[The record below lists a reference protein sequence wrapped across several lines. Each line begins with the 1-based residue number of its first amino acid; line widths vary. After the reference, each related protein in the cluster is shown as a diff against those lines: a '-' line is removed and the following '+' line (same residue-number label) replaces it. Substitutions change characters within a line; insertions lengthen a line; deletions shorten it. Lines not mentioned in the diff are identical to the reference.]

1 MFQLKDKAQFLKR
14 TRTLLFLFSALFMLS
29 ACGEDSDLDNAVL
42 KMNDD
47 NILFM
52 NISLGF
58 IMLGVALKL
67 RVKDF
72 VLVFSA
78 PKSVLIGCLSQF
90 VALPFLTFLLVLILN
105 PMPSVAMGMMIVAA
119 CPGGNI
125 SNFMTSLANG
135 NTALSVC
142 MTAIASVAAVFMTP
156 FNISFWGGMYAP
168 TSEILSDVSLDFFAM
183 LKIVGMILL
192 IPLALGML
200 LRAFKPK
207 IADLLVPITH
217 YGSILIFGGI
227 VVFAFG
233 ANTDLFVKYIHLI
246 VFIVLAH
253 NALGI
258 LTGFSLARIFRL
270 PSADQK
276 TLAIETGIQNSG
288 LGLGLIFAFFD
299 GMGGMAIVAGWWSIW
314 HIISGLSIAYFLK
327 NKNLKD

>member
-1 MFQLKDKAQFLKR
+1 MSQLKNEIQLLKR
-14 TRTLLFLFSALFMLS
+14 TKALLFLISTLFILS

-42 KMNDD
+42 KMNED

-72 VLVFSA
+72 ILVFSA
-78 PKSVLIGCLSQF
+78 PKSVIIGFLSQF
-90 VALPFLTFLLVLILN
+90 VALPFLTYLLVLILN

-125 SNFMTSLANG
+125 SNFMTALANG

-142 MTAIASVAAVFMTP
+142 MTAIASISAVFMTP
-156 FNISFWGGMYAP
+156 INISFWGGLHAP
-168 TSEILSDVSLDFFAM
+168 TSVILNEVSLDFFEM

-192 IPLALGML
+192 IPLIIGML

-207 IADLLVPITH
+207 IADILLPVTH

-246 VFIVLAH
+246 IFIVLAH
-253 NALGI
+253 NTIGI
-258 LTGFSLARIFRL
+258 FTGYSLARLFKL
-270 PSADQK
+270 PGPDQK

-299 GMGGMAIVAGWWSIW
+299 GMGGMAIVAGWWGIW
-314 HIISGLSIAYFLK
+314 HIISGLSIAYFFK
-327 NKNLKD
+327 NKKL

>member
-1 MFQLKDKAQFLKR
+1 MFQLKDKTQFSKR
-14 TRTLLFLFSALFMLS
+14 IRTLLFLFSTLFLLS
-29 ACGEDSDLDNAVL
+29 ACGEDSELDNAVL

-78 PKSVLIGCLSQF
+78 PKSVLIGFISQF
-90 VALPFLTFLLVLILN
+90 VALPFLTFLLILILN

-125 SNFMTSLANG
+125 SNFMTSLAHG

-142 MTAIASVAAVFMTP
+142 MTAIASVTAVFMTP

-183 LKIVGMILL
+183 LKIVGI
-192 IPLALGML
+192 IGML
-200 LRAFKPK
+200 LREFKPK
-207 IADLLVPITH
+207 IADFLLPITH

-299 GMGGMAIVAGWWSIW
+299 GMGGMAIVAGWWGIW
-314 HIISGLSIAYFLK
+314 HIISGLSIAYFFKHKKL
-327 NKNLKD
+327 

>member
-1 MFQLKDKAQFLKR
+1 MSQLKNKSQLLKR
-14 TRTLLFLFSALFMLS
+14 TKALLFLISALFILS

-42 KMNDD
+42 KMNED

-72 VLVFSA
+72 ILVFSA
-78 PKSVLIGCLSQF
+78 PKSVIIGFLSQF
-90 VALPFLTFLLVLILN
+90 VALPFLTYLLVLILN

-125 SNFMTSLANG
+125 SNFMTALANG

-142 MTAIASVAAVFMTP
+142 MTAIASISAVFMTP
-156 FNISFWGGMYAP
+156 INISFWGGLYAP
-168 TSEILSDVSLDFFAM
+168 TSVILNEVSLDFFEM

-192 IPLALGML
+192 IPLIIGML

-207 IADLLVPITH
+207 IADILLPVTH

-246 VFIVLAH
+246 IFIVLAH
-253 NALGI
+253 NTIGI
-258 LTGFSLARIFRL
+258 FTGYSLARLFKL
-270 PSADQK
+270 PGPDQK
-276 TLAIETGIQNSG
+276 TLAIETGIQNAG

-299 GMGGMAIVAGWWSIW
+299 GMGGMAIVAGWWGIW
-314 HIISGLSIAYFLK
+314 HIISGLSIAYFFK
-327 NKNLKD
+327 NKKL

>member
-1 MFQLKDKAQFLKR
+1 MFQLKDKAQFLNR

-90 VALPFLTFLLVLILN
+90 VALPFLTFVLVLILN

>member
-1 MFQLKDKAQFLKR
+1 MSPLKNKTQLLKR
-14 TRTLLFLFSALFMLS
+14 TKAFLFLISALFILS

-42 KMNDD
+42 KMNED

-72 VLVFSA
+72 ILVFSA
-78 PKSVLIGCLSQF
+78 PKSVIIGFLSQF
-90 VALPFLTFLLVLILN
+90 VALPFLTYLLVLILN

-125 SNFMTSLANG
+125 SNFMTALANG

-142 MTAIASVAAVFMTP
+142 MTAIASISAVFMTP
-156 FNISFWGGMYAP
+156 INISFWGGLYAP
-168 TSEILSDVSLDFFAM
+168 TSVILNEVSLDFFEM

-192 IPLALGML
+192 IPLIIGML

-207 IADLLVPITH
+207 IADILLPVTH
-217 YGSILIFGGI
+217 YGSIFIFGGI

-246 VFIVLAH
+246 IFIVLAH
-253 NALGI
+253 NTIGI
-258 LTGFSLARIFRL
+258 FTGYSLARLFKL
-270 PSADQK
+270 PGPDQK

-299 GMGGMAIVAGWWSIW
+299 GMGGMAIVAGWWGIW
-314 HIISGLSIAYFLK
+314 HIISGLSIAYFFK
-327 NKNLKD
+327 NKKL

>member
-1 MFQLKDKAQFLKR
+1 MSQLKNKSQLLKR
-14 TRTLLFLFSALFMLS
+14 TKALLFLISALFILS

-42 KMNDD
+42 KMNED

-72 VLVFSA
+72 ILVFSA
-78 PKSVLIGCLSQF
+78 PKSVIIGFLSQF
-90 VALPFLTFLLVLILN
+90 VALPFLTYLLVLILN

-119 CPGGNI
+119 WPGGNI
-125 SNFMTSLANG
+125 SNFMTALANG

-142 MTAIASVAAVFMTP
+142 MTAIASISAVFMTP
-156 FNISFWGGMYAP
+156 INISFWGGLYAP
-168 TSEILSDVSLDFFAM
+168 TSVILNEVSLDFFEM

-192 IPLALGML
+192 IPLIIGML

-207 IADLLVPITH
+207 IADILLPVTH

-246 VFIVLAH
+246 IFIVLAH
-253 NALGI
+253 NTIGI
-258 LTGFSLARIFRL
+258 FTGYSLARLFKL
-270 PSADQK
+270 PGPDQK

-299 GMGGMAIVAGWWSIW
+299 GMGGMAIVAGWWGIW
-314 HIISGLSIAYFLK
+314 HIISGLSIAYFFK
-327 NKNLKD
+327 NKKL

>member
-1 MFQLKDKAQFLKR
+1 MSQLKNEIQLLKR
-14 TRTLLFLFSALFMLS
+14 TKALLFLISALFILS

-42 KMNDD
+42 KMNED

-72 VLVFSA
+72 ILVFSA
-78 PKSVLIGCLSQF
+78 PKSVIIGFLSQF
-90 VALPFLTFLLVLILN
+90 VALPFLTYLLVLILN

-125 SNFMTSLANG
+125 SNFMTALANG

-142 MTAIASVAAVFMTP
+142 MTAIASISAVFMTP
-156 FNISFWGGMYAP
+156 INISFWGGLHAP
-168 TSEILSDVSLDFFAM
+168 TSVILNEVSLDFFEM

-192 IPLALGML
+192 IPLIIGML

-207 IADLLVPITH
+207 IADILLPVTH

-246 VFIVLAH
+246 IFIVLAH
-253 NALGI
+253 NTIGI
-258 LTGFSLARIFRL
+258 FTGYSLARLFKL
-270 PSADQK
+270 PGPDQK

-299 GMGGMAIVAGWWSIW
+299 GMGGMAIVAGWWGIW
-314 HIISGLSIAYFLK
+314 HIISGLSIAYFFK
-327 NKNLKD
+327 NKKL

>member
-1 MFQLKDKAQFLKR
+1 MSQLKNKTQLLKR
-14 TRTLLFLFSALFMLS
+14 TKALLFLISALFILS

-42 KMNDD
+42 KMNED

-72 VLVFSA
+72 ILVFSA
-78 PKSVLIGCLSQF
+78 PKSVIIGFLSQF
-90 VALPFLTFLLVLILN
+90 VALPFLTYLLVLILN

-125 SNFMTSLANG
+125 SNFMTALANG

-142 MTAIASVAAVFMTP
+142 MTAIASISAVFMTP
-156 FNISFWGGMYAP
+156 INISFWGGLYAP
-168 TSEILSDVSLDFFAM
+168 TSVILNEVSLDFFEM
-183 LKIVGMILL
+183 LKIVGVILL
-192 IPLALGML
+192 IPLIIGML

-207 IADLLVPITH
+207 IADILLPVTH

-246 VFIVLAH
+246 IFIVLAH
-253 NALGI
+253 NTIGI
-258 LTGFSLARIFRL
+258 FTGYSLARLFKL
-270 PSADQK
+270 PGPDQK

-299 GMGGMAIVAGWWSIW
+299 GMGGMAIVAGWWGIW
-314 HIISGLSIAYFLK
+314 HIISGLSIAYFFK
-327 NKNLKD
+327 NKKL

>member
-1 MFQLKDKAQFLKR
+1 MFQLKDKTQFLKR
-14 TRTLLFLFSALFMLS
+14 TRTLLFLFSALFILS
-29 ACGEDSDLDNAVL
+29 ACGEDSGLDNAVL

-78 PKSVLIGCLSQF
+78 PKSVLIGFLSQF

-125 SNFMTSLANG
+125 SNFMTALANG

-142 MTAIASVAAVFMTP
+142 MTAIASVMAVFMTP

-168 TSEILSDVSLDFFAM
+168 TSEILSDVSLDFLAM

-192 IPLALGML
+192 IPLTIGML
-200 LRAFKPK
+200 LREFKPK
-207 IADLLVPITH
+207 IADVLLPITH

-246 VFIVLAH
+246 IFIVLAH
-253 NALGI
+253 NAVGI
-258 LTGFSLARIFRL
+258 LTGYSLARLFKL
-270 PSADQK
+270 PGADQK

-299 GMGGMAIVAGWWSIW
+299 GMGGMALVAGWWGIW
-314 HIISGLSIAYFLK
+314 HIISGLSISYFFK
-327 NKNLKD
+327 NKSL